1 MDDESSESLSQES
14 VKKDMKF
21 VDRPFVNSHVEMLQ
35 KRLTSIEQMIKL
47 KTFKRKTTKSAKI
60 I

>member
-14 VKKDMKF
+14 VKKDMTF